1 MSLSSSVG
9 EMFAPLPRA
18 PFLLR
23 TIAVLAI
30 MLLPAAAS
38 AQRPAAQG
46 AAAQTAPSQGLR
58 VVARVNDDA
67 ITDFDLSQRVLFA
80 IRTSG
85 LQDSPD
91 LRQRMAGQMLRQM
104 VDERLQ
110 VQDSRKLGVKPT
122 EAEIQ
127 NRYAEIER
135 SAGLARGQ
143 FRQYLQSVGVAPDI
157 ATQQIEA
164 QIAWSKIIRRKI
176 RSQVDVSEAEVDDAL
191 SRMRTN
197 VGKTE
202 TRVAEI
208 FVPVDR
214 AESVDEGKRS
224 ADRIMEQLRRGAPF
238 AAVAQQ
244 FSQGASAASG
254 GDLGWVLPGAL
265 DPSLDAAIERVQP
278 RSYSDPVRSGAGW
291 HILYVVDRRPF
302 AAARPDD
309 VKLNLVQMTLA
320 LPPNASPEETNRA
333 TADAQKAMSGVRQ
346 CGDLHVQSRQT
357 KGSTSGDLNGVRVG
371 DLAGNPQMY
380 EQLPRLP
387 VGGTAGPFRVA
398 EGLQVV
404 ALCSKAG
411 GDGMPTRD
419 AIQQQLLIQK
429 LDSAGRRYMRDLR
442 RQATIDIRT

>member
-1 MSLSSSVG
+1 MSLSHAAG

-18 PFLLR
+18 LVVL
-23 TIAVLAI
+23 TIL
-30 MLLPAAAS
+30 LLPAAAS
-38 AQRPAAQG
+38 AQRPTTQG
-46 AAAQTAPSQGLR
+46 AAAQTAPGPGSR
-58 VVARVNDDA
+58 VLARVNDDA

-80 IRTSG
+80 IKTSG

-91 LRQRMAGQMLRQM
+91 LRQRMAPQMLRQM
-104 VDERLQ
+104 IDERLQ
-110 VQDSRKLGVKPT
+110 VQDSKKLGVKPT
-122 EAEIQ
+122 DAEIQ
-127 NRYAEIER
+127 NRYSEIER
-135 SAGLARGQ
+135 AAGLGRGQ
-143 FRQYLQSVGVAPDI
+143 FRQYLQSVGITPDI

-164 QIAWSKIIRRKI
+164 QIAWAKIIRRKV
-176 RSQVDVSEAEVDDAL
+176 RSQVDVSDAEVDDAM
-191 SRMRTN
+191 SRMRSN

-214 AESVDEGKRS
+214 ADSVEEGKRS

-244 FSQGASAASG
+244 FSQGASAAAG

-265 DPSLDAAIERVQP
+265 DPSLEAAIERVQP
-278 RSYSDPVRSGAGW
+278 RTFSDPVRSASGW

-320 LPPNASPEETNRA
+320 LPTNASPEETSRA
-333 TADAQKAMSGVRQ
+333 TAEAQKAMSGVRQ
-346 CGDLHVQSRQT
+346 CSDLHVQARQI
-357 KGSTSGDLNGVRVG
+357 KGSTSGDLNGLRVG
-371 DLAGNPQMY
+371 DLAANPQMY

-387 VGGTAGPFRVA
+387 IGGTAGPFRVA

-404 ALCSKAG
+404 ALCSKSG
-411 GDGMPTRD
+411 GDGLPTRD
-419 AIQQQLLIQK
+419 AISQQLLIQK
-429 LDSAGRRYMRDLR
+429 LDAAGRRYMRDLR
-442 RQATIDIRT
+442 RQATIDIKS

>member
-1 MSLSSSVG
+1 
-9 EMFAPLPRA
+9 MFAPLPRA
-18 PFLLR
+18 LV
-23 TIAVLAI
+23 VLTI

-38 AQRPAAQG
+38 AQRPTTQG
-46 AAAQTAPSQGLR
+46 AAAQTAPGQGLR

-80 IRTSG
+80 IKTSG

-91 LRQRMAGQMLRQM
+91 LRQRMAPQMLRQM
-104 VDERLQ
+104 IDERLQ
-110 VQDSRKLGVKPT
+110 VQDSKKLGVKPS

-135 SAGLARGQ
+135 AAGLGRGQ
-143 FRQYLQSVGVAPDI
+143 FRQYLQSVGISPDI
-157 ATQQIEA
+157 ASQQIEA
-164 QIAWSKIIRRKI
+164 QIAWAKIIRRKV
-176 RSQVDVSEAEVDDAL
+176 RSQVDVSEAEIDDAM
-191 SRMRTN
+191 SRMRSN

-214 AESVDEGKRS
+214 ADSVDEGKRS

-244 FSQGASAASG
+244 FSQGASAAAG

-265 DPSLDAAIERVQP
+265 DPSLDAAVERVQP
-278 RSYSDPVRSGAGW
+278 RTFSEPVRSGSGW

-320 LPPNASPEETNRA
+320 LPSNASPEETSRA
-333 TADAQKAMSGVRQ
+333 TTEAQKAMSSVRQ
-346 CGDLHVQSRQT
+346 CSDLHVQARQV

-371 DLAGNPQMY
+371 DLAANPQMY

-387 VGGTAGPFRVA
+387 IGGTAGPYRVA

-404 ALCSKAG
+404 ALCSKSG
-411 GDGMPTRD
+411 GDGLPTRD
-419 AIQQQLLIQK
+419 AISQQLLIQK

-442 RQATIDIRT
+442 RQATIDIKS

>member
-1 MSLSSSVG
+1 
-9 EMFAPLPRA
+9 MFAPLPRA
-18 PFLLR
+18 LV
-23 TIAVLAI
+23 VLTI

-46 AAAQTAPSQGLR
+46 AATQTAPGQGLR

-80 IRTSG
+80 IKTSG
-85 LQDSPD
+85 LQDSAD
-91 LRQRMAGQMLRQM
+91 LRQRMAPQMLRQM
-104 VDERLQ
+104 IDERLQ
-110 VQDSRKLGVKPT
+110 VLNSKKLGVKPT
-122 EAEIQ
+122 EGEIQ
-127 NRYAEIER
+127 NRYTEIER
-135 SAGLARGQ
+135 AAGLGRGQ
-143 FRQYLQSVGVAPDI
+143 FRQYLQSVGITPDI

-164 QIAWSKIIRRKI
+164 QIAWAKIIRRKV
-176 RSQVDVSEAEVDDAL
+176 RSQVDVSEAEIDDAMN
-191 SRMRTN
+191 RMRSN

-214 AESVDEGKRS
+214 ADSVEEGKRS

-244 FSQGASAASG
+244 FSQGASAAAG

-265 DPSLDAAIERVQP
+265 DPSLEAAIEKVQP
-278 RSYSDPVRSGAGW
+278 RTFSEPVRSASGW

-320 LPPNASPEETNRA
+320 LPTNASPDETSRA
-333 TADAQKAMSGVRQ
+333 TAEAQKAMSGVRQ
-346 CGDLHVQSRQT
+346 CSDLHVQSRQI

-371 DLAGNPQMY
+371 DLAANPQMY

-404 ALCSKAG
+404 ALCSKSG
-411 GDGMPTRD
+411 GDGLPTRD
-419 AIQQQLLIQK
+419 AISQQLLIQK
-429 LDSAGRRYMRDLR
+429 LDAAGRRYMRDLR
-442 RQATIDIRT
+442 RQATIDIKS

>member
-9 EMFAPLPRA
+9 EMSAPLLRA
-18 PFLLR
+18 SLL
-23 TIAVLAI
+23 LA
-30 MLLPAAAS
+30 MMVLPAAAS
-38 AQRPAAQG
+38 AQQRPAAQG
-46 AAAQTAPSQGLR
+46 ASVQAAPGQGLR

-85 LQDSPD
+85 LADSPD

-104 VDERLQ
+104 IDERLQ
-110 VQDSRKLGVKPT
+110 VQDAKKLGVRPT
-122 EAEIQ
+122 ESEI
-127 NRYAEIER
+127 NSRYTEIER
-135 SAGLARGQ
+135 AAGLGQ
-143 FRQYLQSVGVAPDI
+143 GQLK
-157 ATQQIEA
+157 QQIEA
-164 QIAWSKIIRRKI
+164 QIAWGKIIRRKV
-176 RSQVDVSEAEVDDAL
+176 RSQVDVSDAEIDDAM

-214 AESVDEGKRS
+214 ADGVDEGKRS

-278 RSYSDPVRSGAGW
+278 RSYSEPVRSGSGW

-333 TADAQKAMSGVRQ
+333 TADAQKAMGGVRQ
-346 CGDLHVQSRQT
+346 CSDLHVQSRQT

-371 DLAGNPQMY
+371 DLAANPQMY

-387 VGGTAGPFRVA
+387 IGGTAGPFRVA

-411 GDGMPTRD
+411 GDGLPTRD

-442 RQATIDIRT
+442 RQATIDIKS

>member
-9 EMFAPLPRA
+9 EMSAPLLRA
-18 PFLLR
+18 LV
-23 TIAVLAI
+23 VLAI
-30 MLLPAAAS
+30 TLLPAVAS
-38 AQRPAAQG
+38 AQQRPAAQKP
-46 AAAQTAPSQGLR
+46 ATQTAPTQGLR

-80 IRTSG
+80 IKTSG
-85 LQDSPD
+85 LQDSPE
-91 LRQRMAGQMLRQM
+91 LRQRMAAQMLRQM

-110 VQDSRKLGVKPT
+110 VQDAKKLGVRPSDS
-122 EAEIQ
+122 EIQ
-127 NRYAEIER
+127 SRYAEIER
-135 SAGLARGQ
+135 AAGLSQGQ
-143 FRQYLQSVGVAPDI
+143 FKLYLQSVGVAPDI
-157 ATQQIEA
+157 ALQQIEA
-164 QIAWSKIIRRKI
+164 QIAWGKIIRRKV

-214 AESVDEGKRS
+214 AENVDEGKRS

-238 AAVAQQ
+238 GAVAQQ
-244 FSQGASAASG
+244 FSQGASATSG

-265 DPSLDAAIERVQP
+265 DPSLDAALEKVQP

-302 AAARPDD
+302 AAARTDD

-320 LPPNASPEETNRA
+320 LPTNASPEETSRA

-346 CGDLHVQSRQT
+346 CSDLHVQARQT

-371 DLAGNPQMY
+371 DLAGNPQMH

-387 VGGTAGPFRVA
+387 IGGTAGPFRVA
-398 EGLQVV
+398 ECLQVV
-404 ALCSKAG
+404 SLCSKSG
-411 GDGMPTRD
+411 GDVLPTRD

-442 RQATIDIRT
+442 RQATIDIKS

>member
-1 MSLSSSVG
+1 MSLSNAAG

-18 PFLLR
+18 LV
-23 TIAVLAI
+23 VLTI
-30 MLLPAAAS
+30 MLLPTAAS
-38 AQRPAAQG
+38 AQRPTTQG
-46 AAAQTAPSQGLR
+46 AAAQTAPGQGLR

-80 IRTSG
+80 IKTSG

-91 LRQRMAGQMLRQM
+91 LRQRMAPQMLRQM
-104 VDERLQ
+104 IDERLQ
-110 VQDSRKLGVKPT
+110 VQDSKKLGVKPS

-127 NRYAEIER
+127 NRYTEIER
-135 SAGLARGQ
+135 AAGLGRGQ
-143 FRQYLQSVGVAPDI
+143 FRQYLQSVGISPDI
-157 ATQQIEA
+157 ASQQIEA
-164 QIAWSKIIRRKI
+164 QIAWAKIIRRKV
-176 RSQVDVSEAEVDDAL
+176 RSQVDVSEAEIDDAM
-191 SRMRTN
+191 SRMRSN

-214 AESVDEGKRS
+214 ADSVDEGKRS

-244 FSQGASAASG
+244 FSQGASASAG

-278 RSYSDPVRSGAGW
+278 RTFSEPVRSGSGW

-320 LPPNASPEETNRA
+320 LPSNASPDETSRA
-333 TADAQKAMSGVRQ
+333 TTEAQKAMSGVRQ
-346 CGDLHVQSRQT
+346 CSDLHAQSRQI

-371 DLAGNPQMY
+371 DLAANAQMY

-387 VGGTAGPFRVA
+387 IGGTAGPFRVA

-404 ALCSKAG
+404 ALCSKSG
-411 GDGMPTRD
+411 GDGLPTRD
-419 AIQQQLLIQK
+419 AISQQLLIQK

-442 RQATIDIRT
+442 RQATIDIKS

>member
-1 MSLSSSVG
+1 
-9 EMFAPLPRA
+9 MFAPVSRA
-18 PFLLR
+18 LVVF
-23 TIAVLAI
+23 TI

-38 AQRPAAQG
+38 AQRPTAQG
-46 AAAQTAPSQGLR
+46 TAANAAPGQGLR

-80 IRTSG
+80 IKTSG

-91 LRQRMAGQMLRQM
+91 LRQRMAPQMLRQM
-104 VDERLQ
+104 IDERLQ
-110 VQDSRKLGVKPT
+110 VLDSKKLGVKPT

-135 SAGLARGQ
+135 AAGLGRGQ

-164 QIAWSKIIRRKI
+164 QIAWAKIIRRKV
-176 RSQVDVSEAEVDDAL
+176 RSQVDVSEAEIDDAL
-191 SRMRTN
+191 SRMRSN

-214 AESVDEGKRS
+214 ADSVEEGKRS

-244 FSQGASAASG
+244 FSQGASAGAG

-265 DPSLDAAIERVQP
+265 DPSLDAALERVQP
-278 RSYSDPVRSGAGW
+278 RSFSEPIRSASGW

-320 LPPNASPEETNRA
+320 LPPNASPEEINRA

-346 CGDLHVQSRQT
+346 CTDLHIQARQV

-371 DLAGNPQMY
+371 DLAANPQMY

-411 GDGMPTRD
+411 GDGLPTRD
-419 AIQQQLLIQK
+419 AISQQLLIQK
-429 LDSAGRRYMRDLR
+429 LEAAGRRYMRDLR
-442 RQATIDIRT
+442 RQATIDIKS

>member
-1 MSLSSSVG
+1 
-9 EMFAPLPRA
+9 MFALLPRA
-18 PFLLR
+18 LV
-23 TIAVLAI
+23 VLTI

-38 AQRPAAQG
+38 AQRPAPQG
-46 AAAQTAPSQGLR
+46 VAAQPAPGQGLR

-80 IRTSG
+80 IKTSG

-91 LRQRMAGQMLRQM
+91 LRQRMAPQMLRQM
-104 VDERLQ
+104 IDERLQ
-110 VQDSRKLGVKPT
+110 VIDSKKLGVKPT
-122 EAEIQ
+122 DAEIQ
-127 NRYAEIER
+127 NRYVEIER
-135 SAGLARGQ
+135 SAGLGRGQ
-143 FRQYLQSVGVAPDI
+143 FRQYLQSVGVTPEI
-157 ATQQIEA
+157 ANQQIEA
-164 QIAWSKIIRRKI
+164 QIAWAKIIRRKV
-176 RSQVDVSEAEVDDAL
+176 RSQVDVSEAEIDDAL
-191 SRMRTN
+191 ARMRSN
-197 VGKTE
+197 IGKTE

-214 AESVDEGKRS
+214 ADSVEEGKRS

-244 FSQGASAASG
+244 FSQGASAAAG
-254 GDLGWVLPGAL
+254 GDLGWILPGAL
-265 DPSLDAAIERVQP
+265 DPSLEAAIEKVQP
-278 RSYSDPVRSGAGW
+278 RAFSDPIRSASGW

-320 LPPNASPEETNRA
+320 LPANASAEETNRA
-333 TADAQKAMSGVRQ
+333 TAEAQKAMSGVRQ
-346 CGDLHVQSRQT
+346 CSDLHVQSRQA

-387 VGGTAGPFRVA
+387 IGGTAGPFRVA

-404 ALCSKAG
+404 ALCSKSG
-411 GDGMPTRD
+411 GDGMPTRE
-419 AIQQQLLIQK
+419 AISQQLLIQK
-429 LDSAGRRYMRDLR
+429 LDAAGRRYMRDLR
-442 RQATIDIRT
+442 RQATIDIKS